1 MMKKTLCFI
10 LLFILFLSSCGV
22 TELPEADISSS
33 ALPEEEYIP
42 DTSVFG
48 VAFASNEST
57 DPYTTPSKINFE
69 LCGLICEPLFA
80 VSETFEVTPVLC
92 SDYTYSDRE
101 YTFNIKSGV
110 TFSDGSALSP
120 SDVEYSLRAAAEN
133 GSYFASSLSVVE
145 SIRSSNSKGYVK
157 VRLKYDNAR
166 FPALLDIPIVKSGTR
181 KNIFPIGTGIYAPKD
196 DKTALVTRDNH
207 HSGKN
212 PHYKVI
218 SLHDVASSDE
228 LVFEFDSHNI
238 SLLASDPT
246 GTSQLIPS
254 SLAERT
260 NVPSTLFH
268 YVGFNTRK
276 PLFSDKNNR
285 RAVARA
291 IDRDSAASG
300 DFALM
305 GNATALPVP
314 PASALYNHSAAEALS
329 YQPDTPLP
337 FNDALTILVNSENS
351 GKVAVCKRIAE
362 TLTRLGAPTTVRAL
376 PFDEYTRALSSGD
389 FDLYYAEVALGSDFD
404 ITRLVA
410 GSLNFGGFYDASLS
424 AGVAAYLGGDEGLS
438 QFFTAFC
445 DTVPFAPVLFKDT
458 AVYTEKNFFEKI
470 NPSSQN
476 IYHDF
481 CNWKIRSSV

>member
-1 MMKKTLCFI
+1 MKKLLCFTLFFV
-10 LLFILFLSSCGV
+10 LLFCSCGV
-22 TELPEADISSS
+22 AEIPEADITAT
-33 ALPEEEYIP
+33 ALPEEEYTP
-42 DTSVFG
+42 DTSSFG
-48 VAFASNEST
+48 VAFASNESA
-57 DPYTTPSKINFE
+57 DPYTTQSKLNFE

-80 VSETFEVTPVLC
+80 VSESFEVTPVLC
-92 SDYTYSDRE
+92 SDYIYSDRE
-101 YTFNIKSGV
+101 YTFNIRSGV

-120 SDVEYSLRAAAEN
+120 SDVEYSLRAAAEQ

-145 SIRSSNSKGYVK
+145 SIRASDSKGYVK

-166 FPALLDIPIVKSGTR
+166 FPALLDIPIIKSGTR
-181 KNIFPIGTGIYAPKD
+181 KNTFPVGTGIYAPKD
-196 DKTALVTRDNH
+196 DRTALISRNNH
-207 HSGKN
+207 HSGKK
-212 PHYKVI
+212 PYYEVI
-218 SLHDVASSDE
+218 TLHDVASSDE

-238 SLLASDPT
+238 SLLTSDPT
-246 GTSQLIPS
+246 GTSQLVPS
-254 SLAERT
+254 SLAERA

-276 PLFSDKNNR
+276 QLFSDKNNR

-305 GNATALPVP
+305 GNAASLPVH
-314 PASALYNHSAAEALS
+314 PASMLYDHSVAEALS

-376 PFDEYTRALSSGD
+376 TFNEYTRALSSGD
-389 FDLYYAEVALGSDFD
+389 FDLYYAEVALGADFD
-404 ITRLVA
+404 ITRLIS

-424 AGVAAYLGGDEGLS
+424 AGVAAYLAGDEGLS

-458 AVYTEKNFFEKI
+458 AVYTEKNFFEKL

-476 IYHDF
+476 IYYNF
-481 CNWKIRSSV
+481 CNWEIRSSI

>member
-1 MMKKTLCFI
+1 MMKKLLYLTLSLV
-10 LLFILFLSSCGV
+10 LLFCSCGV
-22 TELPEADISSS
+22 SELPETDMTEIS
-33 ALPEEEYIP
+33 LPEEEYTP

-48 VAFASNEST
+48 VAFASNESA
-57 DPYTTPSKINFE
+57 DPYTTQSKLNFE

-80 VSETFEVTPVLC
+80 VSETFDVTPVLC

-110 TFSDGSALSP
+110 TFSDGSSLTP
-120 SDVEYSLRAAAEN
+120 SDVEYSLRAASEQ

-145 SIRSSNSKGYVK
+145 SIRSSDSKGYVK

-166 FPALLDIPIVKSGTR
+166 FPALLDIPIIKSGTR
-181 KNIFPIGTGIYAPKD
+181 KNMFPTGTGIYSPKD
-196 DKTALVTRDNH
+196 DRTALISRENH
-207 HSGKN
+207 HSGQTPN
-212 PHYKVI
+212 YAVV

-238 SLLASDPT
+238 SLLTSDPT
-246 GTSQLIPS
+246 GTSQLVPS

-285 RAVARA
+285 RAIARA

-305 GNATALPVP
+305 GNAAALPIHP
-314 PASALYNHSAAEALS
+314 KSALYDHSAADALS

-337 FNDALTILVNSENS
+337 FPDSLTLLVNSENS

-376 PFDEYTRALSSGD
+376 AFDEYTRALSSGD
-389 FDLYYAEVALGSDFD
+389 FDLYYAEVALGADFD
-404 ITRLVA
+404 ITRLMA
-410 GSLNFGGFYDASLS
+410 GSLNFGGFYDASMS

-476 IYHDF
+476 IYFNF
-481 CNWKIRSSV
+481 CNWEIRSGI

>member
-1 MMKKTLCFI
+1 MMKKLLCFTLFFA
-10 LLFILFLSSCGV
+10 LLFCSCSV
-22 TELPEADISSS
+22 AQIPETDITQTSV
-33 ALPEEEYIP
+33 PEQMYTP
-42 DTSVFG
+42 DTSTFG
-48 VAFASNEST
+48 VAFASNESA
-57 DPYTTPSKINFE
+57 DPFTTQSKLNFE

-80 VSETFEVTPVLC
+80 VSESFEIIPVLC

-101 YTFNIKSGV
+101 YTFNIKRGV

-120 SDVEYSLRAAAEN
+120 SDVEYSLRAAAEQ

-145 SIRSSNSKGYVK
+145 SIRASDSNGYVK

-166 FPALLDIPIVKSGTR
+166 FPALLDIPIIKSGTR
-181 KNIFPIGTGIYAPKD
+181 KNMFPVGTGIYAPKD
-196 DKTALVTRDNH
+196 DRTALFLRDNH
-207 HSGKN
+207 HSGKK
-212 PHYKVI
+212 PHYTVI

-238 SLLASDPT
+238 SLLTSDPT
-246 GTSQLIPS
+246 GTSRLVPS
-254 SLAERT
+254 STTERT

-276 PLFSDKNNR
+276 QLFYDKNNR

-291 IDRDSAASG
+291 IDRNLAASG

-305 GNATALPVP
+305 GNAAALPVHP
-314 PASALYNHSAAEALS
+314 KSTLYNHTAAETLS
-329 YQPDTPLP
+329 YQPDTSLP
-337 FNDALTILVNSENS
+337 FTDSLTILVNSENS

-376 PFDEYTRALSSGD
+376 PFNEYTRALSTGD
-389 FDLYYAEVALGSDFD
+389 FDLYYAEVALGADFD
-404 ITRLVA
+404 ITRLMA
-410 GSLNFGGFYDASLS
+410 GSLNFGGFYDASMS

-438 QFFTAFC
+438 QFFSAFC

-476 IYHDF
+476 IYFDF
-481 CNWKIRSSV
+481 CNWEIRSGI